1 MGNKNC
7 FHCGKEYTAKEEI
20 QFDEKSFC
28 CVGCKT
34 VYEIFSQNDLTCYY
48 DFQSAPGATPQ
59 EINGKYDFLDDEKIQ
74 SKLLEFQENRT
85 YIVSL
90 YIPHIHCSSCIWILE
105 NLQKLQ
111 KGISTSQV
119 NFTQKKFELPIIQNK
134 LI

>member
-59 EINGKYDFLDDEKIQ
+59 EIKMMKKFNPNYWNFKKIQ
-74 SKLLEFQENRT
+74 FILFPYT
-85 YIVSL
+85 Y
-90 YIPHIHCSSCIWILE
+90 HIFTVVHVFGFWRIY
-105 NLQKLQ
+105 K
-111 KGISTSQV
+111 
-119 NFTQKKFELPIIQNK
+119 NFKRE
-134 LI
+134 